1 MTFLDPIAQFADAA
15 RAAGLE
21 IHGAIVADGKIQR
34 CRIGDDKPGK
44 KNGWYVLHLDGVAA
58 GCFGSWKDGVT
69 HNWCAK
75 SRSDLTAEQDAEVRE
90 RISRARALR
99 EKEAEIFRARAAVK
113 AVALFAKAGPVDA
126 KHDYVVRKGV
136 RPIGA
141 SQLKNML
148 VIPLE
153 DIDGKL
159 HSLQF
164 IMPDGSKRFLT
175 GGRKNGCF
183 AWLGKPAKNKTKLFV
198 VEGWATGCSVREAI
212 GTGGAVVVCFDAGN
226 LLPVCE
232 ALRGKYPDAD
242 IIICADDDYQTDGN
256 PGITKAF
263 AAAEAVGGVVAMPD
277 FGIDRP
283 AGATDFN
290 DLHQHRGIDAVRE
303 SLSVT
308 FKHLS
313 DPAGKPADVVDIKT
327 RRQEK
332 QKKSGR
338 AGKDSGDGSDLINWD
353 IMSGIL
359 QRYVLIY
366 GTDTCYDTQEN
377 ILMQVK
383 NFRLAVT
390 NDYANLWL
398 KSPQRRMILPDQL
411 VFDPTRTCA
420 DECVNTFQ
428 GFSMKPKEGRFA
440 PIFELLHH
448 LCAES
453 AETAKGVEDVM
464 TWVLRWLAYPL
475 QHPGA
480 KMRSALVFHGPQGT
494 GKNLFF
500 EIMTAIYGRYALV
513 VGQEQLEM
521 QYNDWQSGK
530 LFLIGDEVIARQE
543 LYHQK
548 NKLKSFITGE
558 TLQIH
563 PKFMPLRTE
572 KNHINVVFLSNEE
585 QPLALEPAD
594 RRYFVV
600 YTPPQR
606 TDGLYDEVSQ
616 CIKSGGI
623 EAFYHYLLHLDMA
636 DFNEYAKPIM
646 TVAKTDLIEL
656 GLKPAQ
662 RFMYEWT
669 RGFLPLPL
677 VGCSNDQLYKAFC
690 HWCRLSGVRFIP
702 EKIPF
707 CSSARKAL
715 DTPALRDKYGGPPF
729 EVKNVRLPFTR
740 NEQRQAKMWVPSVN
754 GPGDGDKIGEWA
766 VRAMDTFDAC
776 LSTFK
781 GGNAYEN

>member
-1 MTFLDPIAQFADAA
+1 MNAAFSDPVADFADAA
-15 RAAGLE
+15 RNAGLE
-21 IHGAIVADGKIQR
+21 IHGHIIADGKIQR
-34 CRIGDDKPGK
+34 CRMGDDKPGK
-44 KNGWYVLHLDGVAA
+44 KNGWYVLHLDGVPA
-58 GCFGSWKDGVT
+58 GCFGSWKDGVP

-75 SRSDLTAEQDAEVRE
+75 REDELTPAETTENLR
-90 RISRARALR
+90 RISEARALR
-99 EKEAEIFRARAAVK
+99 EKEAELLKVK
-113 AVALFAKAGPVDA
+113 AAEKAAALLSKTGPVDA
-126 KHDYVVRKGV
+126 KHGYVVRKGV
-136 RPIGA
+136 RPVGA

-148 VIPLE
+148 VIPMLG
-153 DIDGKL
+153 IDGKL

-164 IMPDGSKRFLT
+164 ILPDGSKRFLT
-175 GGRKNGCF
+175 GGRKRGCF
-183 AWLGKPAKNKTKLFV
+183 AGLYGDEHFDENKVYV
-198 VEGWATGCSVREAI
+198 VEGWATGCSVHEA
-212 GTGGAVVVCFDAGN
+212 TACAVVVCFDAGN

-232 ALRGKYPDAD
+232 SLRGKFPDAEF
-242 IIICADDDYQTDGN
+242 IICADDDYKTDGN
-256 PGITKAF
+256 PGLTKAF
-263 AAAEAVGGVVAMPD
+263 AAAAAVGGVVVKPD
-277 FGIDRP
+277 FGADRP
-283 AGATDFN
+283 DGATDFN
-290 DLHQHRGIDAVRE
+290 DLHQQLGIEAVRK
-303 SLSVT
+303 SLETPVT
-308 FKHLS
+308 
-313 DPAGKPADVVDIKT
+313 DTPAAAKKDKSNVVDLDKARLRDKKKT
-327 RRQEK
+327 K
-332 QKKSGR
+332 
-338 AGKDSGDGSDLINWD
+338 AAASDDHINWD

-359 QRYVLIY
+359 RRYVLIY

-398 KSPQRRMILPDQL
+398 KSPDRRMILPDQL

-428 GFSMKPKEGRFA
+428 GFAMKPKEGRFT

-453 AETAKGVEDVM
+453 SDSGQGVEDVM
-464 TWVLRWLAYPL
+464 NWVLRWIAYPL
-475 QHPGA
+475 QNPGA

-500 EIMTAIYGRYALV
+500 EIITAIYGRYALV

-585 QPLALEPAD
+585 QPLALEPTD

-616 CIKSGGI
+616 CIKAGGI
-623 EAFYHYLLHLDMA
+623 EAFYHYLLNLDLG

-646 TVAKTDLIEL
+646 TVAKSDLIEL

-662 RFMYEWT
+662 RFMYEWI

-677 VGCSNDQLYKAFC
+677 VGCSVDQLYKAFC
-690 HWCRLSGVRFIP
+690 HWCRLNGVRFVP

-715 DTPALRDKYGGPPF
+715 DTTSLRVKDGGPPL

-740 NEQRQAKMWVPSVN
+740 NEQSQVKMWIPAKN
-754 GPGDGDKIGEWA
+754 GPKEGEKIGEWA
-766 VRAMDTFDAC
+766 VDAMRVFDSA
-776 LSTFK
+776 LSNFK
-781 GGNAYEN
+781 GGDSYES

>member
-1 MTFLDPIAQFADAA
+1 MQDPIVAFSSAA
-15 RAAGLE
+15 RKAGLE
-21 IHGAIVADGKIQR
+21 IHGDIVADGKIHR
-34 CRIGDDKPGK
+34 CQIGDDRKYK
-44 KNGWYVLHLDGVAA
+44 KNGWYVLYLDGVPA
-58 GCFGSWKDGVT
+58 GSFGSWKTGQT
-69 HNWCAK
+69 IPWCAK
-75 SRSDLTAEQDAEVRE
+75 KESDLTASERAENKKRVE
-90 RISRARALR
+90 AARALR
-99 EKEAEIFRARAAVK
+99 EEEKRKLADAARFKAEKIWGRA
-113 AVALFAKAGPVDA
+113 GNIDA
-126 KHDYVVRKGV
+126 KHDYIAKKGI

-141 SQLKNML
+141 QQIRDSV
-148 VIPLE
+148 VIPLM
-153 DIDGKL
+153 DVDGAL

-164 IMPDGSKRFLT
+164 ISKAGDKLFLT
-175 GGRKNGCF
+175 GGRKRGCF
-183 AWLGKPAKNKTKLFV
+183 ALLPGKSPLVFNTVYV
-198 VEGWATGCSVREAI
+198 VEGWATGCSVREAVDRNVI
-212 GTGGAVVVCFDAGN
+212 VCFDAGN

-232 ALRGKYPDAD
+232 DIRGKYPDAE
-242 IIICADDDYQTDGN
+242 IVICSDDDYLTEGN
-256 PGITKAF
+256 PGKTKALH
-263 AAAEAVGGVVAMPD
+263 AAEMTGATVVLPD
-277 FGIDRP
+277 FGENRP
-283 AGATDFN
+283 EGATDFN
-290 DLHQHRGIDAVRE
+290 DLHKHCGLGAVRK
-303 SLSVT
+303 SLETHV
-308 FKHLS
+308 
-313 DPAGKPADVVDIKT
+313 DPQAAEKKEKSNVVDLDKA
-327 RRQEK
+327 RPKKE
-332 QKKSGR
+332 KKSK
-338 AGKDSGDGSDLINWD
+338 AVSVKDDHINWD

-359 QRYVLIY
+359 RRYVLIY

-398 KSPQRRMILPDQL
+398 KSPERRMILPDQL

-420 DECVNTFQ
+420 DECVNTFL
-428 GFSMKPKEGRFA
+428 GFAMKPKEGRFT

-453 AETAKGVEDVM
+453 ADSGQGVEDVM
-464 TWVLRWLAYPL
+464 NWVLRWIAYPL

-500 EIMTAIYGRYALV
+500 EIITAIYGRYALV

-585 QPLALEPAD
+585 QPLALEPTD
-594 RRYFVV
+594 RRCFVV

-606 TDGLYDEVSQ
+606 TDGLYDEVSR
-616 CIKSGGI
+616 CIKAGGI
-623 EAFYHYLLHLDMA
+623 EAFYHYLLNLDLG

-646 TVAKTDLIEL
+646 TVAKSELIEL

-662 RFMYEWT
+662 RFMYEWL

-677 VGCSNDQLYKAFC
+677 VGCSVDQLYKAFC
-690 HWCRLSGVRFIP
+690 HWCRLNGVRFVP

-715 DTPALRDKYGGPPF
+715 DTTSLRIKDGGPPM
-729 EVKNVRLPFTR
+729 EVKNVRLPFSR
-740 NEQRQAKMWVPSVN
+740 NEQSQVKMWIPSKN
-754 GPGDGDKIGEWA
+754 GPKEGEKIGEWA
-766 VRAMDTFDAC
+766 VSAMTVFDSA
-776 LSTFK
+776 LSKFK
-781 GGNAYEN
+781 GGDGYES